1 MSIFSQHRST
11 ITVLTGLDSVVNE
24 WQALN
29 QLELVEEMDRRLE
42 RKQRELE
49 RKEKLR
55 QELDMQAKLKSNR
68 KV

>member
-11 ITVLTGLDSVVNE
+11 ITVLTGFDSVVNE